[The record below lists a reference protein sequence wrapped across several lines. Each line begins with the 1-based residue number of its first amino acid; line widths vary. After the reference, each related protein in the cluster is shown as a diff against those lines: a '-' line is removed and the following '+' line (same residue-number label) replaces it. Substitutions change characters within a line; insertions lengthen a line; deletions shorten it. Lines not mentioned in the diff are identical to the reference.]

1 MERDTILAC
10 SGDAVVIGPVREA
23 GIIECIFDGSGGDG
37 AAVGVDHHPREADF
51 GAENVRVLKSVFTNN
66 RGVGLVLRDTS
77 AISHGVHRVDSCA
90 FVGNGEAGAEL
101 DCADWV
107 AERCVSFSNAGDGFA
122 VNTPVP
128 GWPARLVSN
137 TSAFNQGDGFRLTG
151 PAYSGD
157 SLQLVQ
163 HNLAAL
169 NAGAGFRVPPQSFGS
184 FAFNDAWSNYLGQYV
199 GAWGSA
205 DSNLTVDP
213 RFCDL
218 GAGNL
223 GLQQGS
229 PAGAGGVYGL
239 IGALPEQ
246 CPNTT
251 AVEPTTQRLS
261 FAVRPSVARGSVEFV
276 PPTIGTDGRVEIF
289 DVTGRRHWGAAFGPT
304 TGALRWTGQS
314 EHGRAQPGLYWVR
327 FSRAGETHSQRLVWL
342 R

>member
-1 MERDTILAC
+1 VRNCVAFAN
-10 SGDAVVIGPVREA
+10 GDA
-23 GIIECIFDGSGGDG
+23 
-37 AAVGVDHHPREADF
+37 
-51 GAENVRVLKSVFTNN
+51 
-66 RGVGLVLRDTS
+66 
-77 AISHGVHRVDSCA
+77 
-90 FVGNGEAGAEL
+90 
-101 DCADWV
+101 
-107 AERCVSFSNAGDGFA
+107 GFA
-122 VNTPVP
+122 CNSLITLESS
-128 GWPARLVSN
+128 RLSAN
-137 TSAFNQGDGFRLTG
+137 TSALNQGDGFRLTG
-151 PAYSGD
+151 PAYPGD

-169 NAGAGFRVPPQSFGS
+169 NTGAGFRVPPQSFGS
-184 FAFNDAWSNYLGQYV
+184 FAFNDAWSNYQGQYV

-229 PAGAGGVYGL
+229 PAGAGGAFGL

-251 AVEPTTQRLS
+251 AVEPTAPRLS
-261 FAVRPSVARGSVEFV
+261 FAVHPTVARGSVEFV
-276 PPTIGTDGRVEIF
+276 PPSIGPDGRIEIF

-314 EHGRAQPGLYWVR
+314 EHGHAQPGLYWVR
-327 FSRAGETHSQRLVWL
+327 FSRAGETQSQRLVWL